1 MMILCTMN
9 SVLPQ
14 VILKSVKSPAL
25 YAVSRLLDYATSV
38 CERGK
43 YL

>member
-25 YAVSRLLDYATSV
+25 YALPRLLDHAKSV
-38 CERGK
+38 GER
-43 YL
+43 